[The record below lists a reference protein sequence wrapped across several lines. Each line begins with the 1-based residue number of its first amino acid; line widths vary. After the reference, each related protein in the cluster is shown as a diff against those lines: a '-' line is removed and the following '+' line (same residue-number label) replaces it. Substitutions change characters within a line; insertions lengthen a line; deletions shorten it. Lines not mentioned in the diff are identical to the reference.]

1 MTTKTIKLIT
11 ELAEKNPAKRAV
23 ETLKSKGYDQAKAGD
38 SITDIARWCIGNVVG
53 FPVKADIPSE
63 SKDQLYQGY
72 RLRRNEWFK
81 PTMSIL
87 DSGREQ
93 LVTVDVAY
101 SFTSVSFGKLK
112 NDQPKLYH
120 AVKDVRIATDSY
132 CSKNYNRLL
141 AKGLE
146 IQNEGKERG
155 KRTTLSFEEQ
165 VAKSFD
171 SLDGKARL
179 MASKE
184 IENKVVEDRYKR
196 AVVAFNRV
204 WNSED

>member
-1 MTTKTIKLIT
+1 MTNKKEVLTVKSQ
-11 ELAEKNPAKRAV
+11 AYSQAV
-23 ETLKSKGYDQAKAGD
+23 AGD
-38 SITDIARWCIGNVVG
+38 TITAIAMWCAVNIVG
-53 FPVKADIPSE
+53 FPVKADVPSE
-63 SKDQLYQGY
+63 SKEQLYQGY
-72 RLRRNEWFK
+72 RLRRNECFK

-93 LVTVDVAY
+93 LITVDVAY
-101 SFTSVSFGKLK
+101 SFTSISFGKLK
-112 NDQPKLYH
+112 HDQPKLYH

-155 KRTTLSFEEQ
+155 KRVTLSFKEQ
-165 VAKSFD
+165 VTKAFD
-171 SLDGKARL
+171 SLDGKAKL

>member
-1 MTTKTIKLIT
+1 M
-11 ELAEKNPAKRAV
+11 
-23 ETLKSKGYDQAKAGD
+23 
-38 SITDIARWCIGNVVG
+38 
-53 FPVKADIPSE
+53 
-63 SKDQLYQGY
+63 
-72 RLRRNEWFK
+72 
-81 PTMSIL
+81 
-87 DSGREQ
+87 
-93 LVTVDVAY
+93 
-101 SFTSVSFGKLK
+101 
-112 NDQPKLYH
+112 
-120 AVKDVRIATDSY
+120 
-132 CSKNYNRLL
+132 
-141 AKGLE
+141 E

-165 VAKSFD
+165 VTKAFD

>member
-1 MTTKTIKLIT
+1 MTTKKDVQTVK
-11 ELAEKNPAKRAV
+11 AQGYNQAV
-23 ETLKSKGYDQAKAGD
+23 AGD
-38 SITDIARWCIGNVVG
+38 TITTIAMWCIANIVG
-53 FPVKADIPSE
+53 FPVKADVPSE
-63 SKDQLYQGY
+63 SKEQLYQGY
-72 RLRRNEWFK
+72 RLRRNECFK
-81 PTMSIL
+81 PSMTMT
-87 DSGREQ
+87 DGGREL

-165 VAKSFD
+165 VAKAFD

-179 MASKE
+179 MATKD
-184 IENKVVEDRYKR
+184 IENKVVGERYKK
-196 AVVAFNRV
+196 AVQAFNRV
-204 WNSED
+204 GNSED

>member
-1 MTTKTIKLIT
+1 MTTKKDVQTVK
-11 ELAEKNPAKRAV
+11 AQGYNQAV
-23 ETLKSKGYDQAKAGD
+23 AGD
-38 SITDIARWCIGNVVG
+38 TITTIAMWCIANIVG
-53 FPVKADIPSE
+53 FPIKADVSSE

-72 RLRRNEWFK
+72 RLRRNECFK
-81 PTMSIL
+81 PSMTMT
-87 DSGREQ
+87 DGGREQ

-120 AVKDVRIATDSY
+120 AVRDVRIATDSY

-155 KRTTLSFEEQ
+155 KRTTLSFREQ
-165 VAKSFD
+165 VTRAFD
-171 SLDGKARL
+171 SLEGKARL
-179 MASKE
+179 MATKE
-184 IENKVVEDRYKR
+184 IENKVIEERYKR

>member
-11 ELAEKNPAKRAV
+11 ELAEKQPAKRAV

-38 SITDIARWCIGNVVG
+38 SITDIARWCIANVVG
-53 FPVKADIPSE
+53 YPIKADIPSE
-63 SKDQLYQGY
+63 SKEQLYQGY

-81 PTMSIL
+81 PSMSML

-112 NDQPKLYH
+112 HDQPKLYH

-165 VAKSFD
+165 VTKAFD
-171 SLDGKARL
+171 SLDGKAKL
-179 MASKE
+179 MATKE
-184 IENKVVEDRYKR
+184 IENKVIEERYKK
-196 AVVAFNRV
+196 AVQAFNRV
-204 WNSED
+204 WNSKD

>member
-38 SITDIARWCIGNVVG
+38 SITDIARWCIANVVG
-53 FPVKADIPSE
+53 FPIKADVPSE
-63 SKDQLYQGY
+63 SKEQLYQGY

-112 NDQPKLYH
+112 HDQPKLYH

-155 KRTTLSFEEQ
+155 KRTTLS
-165 VAKSFD
+165 VLIPS
-171 SLDGKARL
+171 
-179 MASKE
+179 
-184 IENKVVEDRYKR
+184 
-196 AVVAFNRV
+196 
-204 WNSED
+204 